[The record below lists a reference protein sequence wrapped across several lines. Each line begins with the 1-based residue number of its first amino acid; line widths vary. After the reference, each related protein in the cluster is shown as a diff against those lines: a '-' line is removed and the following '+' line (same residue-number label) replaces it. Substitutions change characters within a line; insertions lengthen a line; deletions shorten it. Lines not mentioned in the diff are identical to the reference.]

1 MILYLI
7 RLSTGIVQ
15 GTKRV
20 YYSVPERIDGQ
31 LWDPQE
37 VLPTQ
42 VALFILVQ
50 TKEPV
55 NISTTVLEG
64 SPGMQCLNLLLA
76 EASFLLKKTCQ
87 SLGLEPWIGNKPG

>member
-55 NISTTVLEG
+55 NYPQLYWRGHLVCSVSI
-64 SPGMQCLNLLLA
+64 C
-76 EASFLLKKTCQ
+76 FWLKPV
-87 SLGLEPWIGNKPG
+87 SS